1 MKKTDGRKSRDTVPL
16 VHYFFVFFLPEP
28 ITKRGIELSI
38 WLSSRKMPT
47 GSNSGS
53 TIDEERKVRLKEKR
67 HKRTEERKLE
77 DISLVEFTRQVVEPT
92 FSKHAAFEKELI
104 ISQKEA
110 NTKLTTIALA
120 EVRYD
125 SGRHLSRKRAVKGV
139 CKECSR
145 RTNFRCICCD
155 VALHPDECFYLFHVP
170 EEEREE
176 VE

>member
-67 HKRTEERKLE
+67 HKRTR
-77 DISLVEFTRQVVEPT
+77 
-92 FSKHAAFEKELI
+92 
-104 ISQKEA
+104 
-110 NTKLTTIALA
+110 
-120 EVRYD
+120 
-125 SGRHLSRKRAVKGV
+125 VKGV